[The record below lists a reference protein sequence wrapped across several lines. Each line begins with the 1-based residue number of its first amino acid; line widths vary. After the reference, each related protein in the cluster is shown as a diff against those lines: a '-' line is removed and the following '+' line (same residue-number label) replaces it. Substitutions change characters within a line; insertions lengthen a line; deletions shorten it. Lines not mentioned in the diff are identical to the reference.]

1 MPLQSSASVAD
12 QPGQQTGRAGKFK
25 SPYLHSRVPRDYAS
39 AVSAANDNIRLE
51 FVEEG
56 TADG

>member
-12 QPGQQTGRAGKFK
+12 QPGRQTGGAGKIKF
-25 SPYLHSRVPRDYAS
+25 SYLHSRVPRDDAS
-39 AVSAANDNIRLE
+39 AVSAAHDNIRLE
-51 FVEEG
+51 FVKEG